1 MLEWLRRWK
10 LGFAGA
16 TSSVTTMIGNVFL
29 NGRFIPAAQAQVS
42 IFDRGWMYGDGL
54 FETLR
59 VANGKPF
66 QWALHWD
73 RLRRSLEFL
82 QLRAPFSSAELRQAA
97 EELSRLDAISDG
109 VLRLA
114 VSRGVGPRGYS
125 PRGAGNPTWVMTLG
139 AFPSRPST
147 LAAECPLRWRTV
159 TSRQVRLQPGALAS
173 MKTANRLPQILAR
186 READEAGV
194 DEALVCDL
202 DGNLAESSSGNVF
215 WIRDGTLHTPPID
228 LGGLPG
234 IARSTICEIAGSL
247 GVPVK
252 EVAVRPSELLEV
264 EGMAISLSTY
274 GVIEVVELD
283 GVSLK
288 CHPLSQRLWEE
299 WEVLVADETS
309 SKT

>member
-1 MLEWLRRWK
+1 MTK
-10 LGFAGA
+10 LVFSGA
-16 TSSVTTMIGNVFL
+16 TSSVTRMIGNVFF

-73 RLRRSLEFL
+73 RLRRGAEFL

-97 EELSRLDAISDG
+97 EQLSLLNGVPDG
-109 VLRLA
+109 ILRLA
-114 VSRGVGPRGYS
+114 ASRGVGPRGYS
-125 PRGAGNPTWVMTLG
+125 PRGAETPTWVMTLG
-139 AFPSRPST
+139 AFPTQPNGPV
-147 LAAECPLRWRTV
+147 AESPLRWRAV
-159 TSRQVRLQPGALAS
+159 TSRQIRLQPGALAS

-202 DGNLAESSSGNVF
+202 EGHLAEASSGNVF
-215 WIRDGTLHTPPID
+215 WIRDGALHTPPIA

-234 IARSTICEIAGSL
+234 IARSTVCEMARSL
-247 GVPVK
+247 GVMVK
-252 EVAVRPSELLEV
+252 EVVVRPSELSEV
-264 EGMAISLSTY
+264 DGMVISLSTY
-274 GVIEVVELD
+274 GVVEVVELD
-283 GVSLK
+283 GIKLS
-288 CHPLSQRLWEE
+288 CDPLSRRLWQA
-299 WEVLVADETS
+299 WENLVADETS
-309 SKT
+309 DKSNAV